1 MNFIEYWCINIISLE
16 KKCLKQDTLSLE
28 YSKEEFFSHQLKSPK
43 GMDFPKGDK
52 YILGKKQID
61 IAIKTLDQER
71 KALLKARDQ
80 GGVVAVEANGVL
92 ITAYRFDSFNRK
104 LAQS

>member
-1 MNFIEYWCINIISLE
+1 MSQTRHFICRIQQRGILQSSIEVAQRY
-16 KKCLKQDTLSLE
+16 
-28 YSKEEFFSHQLKSPK
+28 
-43 GMDFPKGDK
+43 GFPKGDK
-52 YILGKKQID
+52 FILGKKQID
-61 IAIKTLDQER
+61 IAIKTLDKER

-80 GGVVAVEANGVL
+80 GGVIAVEANGVL

>member
-1 MNFIEYWCINIISLE
+1 MSQTRHFISRIQQRGILQSSIEVAQRY
-16 KKCLKQDTLSLE
+16 
-28 YSKEEFFSHQLKSPK
+28 
-43 GMDFPKGDK
+43 GFPKGDK
-52 YILGKKQID
+52 FILGKKQID

-71 KALLKARDQ
+71 KALLKARVQ

>member
-1 MNFIEYWCINIISLE
+1 MNFISRIQQRGILQSSIEVAQRY
-16 KKCLKQDTLSLE
+16 
-28 YSKEEFFSHQLKSPK
+28 
-43 GMDFPKGDK
+43 GFPKGDK
-52 YILGKKQID
+52 FILGKKQID

>member
-1 MNFIEYWCINIISLE
+1 MSKTGHFISRIQQRGILPSSIEVAQRY
-16 KKCLKQDTLSLE
+16 
-28 YSKEEFFSHQLKSPK
+28 
-43 GMDFPKGDK
+43 GFPKGDK
-52 YILGKKQID
+52 FILGKKQID

>member
-1 MNFIEYWCINIISLE
+1 MSQTRHFISRIQQRGILQSSIEVAQRY
-16 KKCLKQDTLSLE
+16 
-28 YSKEEFFSHQLKSPK
+28 
-43 GMDFPKGDK
+43 GFPKGDK
-52 YILGKKQID
+52 FILGKKQID
-61 IAIKTLDQER
+61 IAINTLDKER

-80 GGVVAVEANGVL
+80 GGVIAVEANGVL

>member
-1 MNFIEYWCINIISLE
+1 MSKTRHFISRTQQRGILQSSIEVAQRYG
-16 KKCLKQDTLSLE
+16 
-28 YSKEEFFSHQLKSPK
+28 FS
-43 GMDFPKGDK
+43 KGDK
-52 YILGKKQID
+52 FILGKKQID

-92 ITAYRFDSFNRK
+92 ITAYRCDSFNRK

>member
-1 MNFIEYWCINIISLE
+1 MSQTMHFISRIQQRGILQSSIEVAQRY
-16 KKCLKQDTLSLE
+16 
-28 YSKEEFFSHQLKSPK
+28 
-43 GMDFPKGDK
+43 GFPKGDK
-52 YILGKKQID
+52 FILGKKQID
-61 IAIKTLDQER
+61 IAIKTLDKER

-80 GGVVAVEANGVL
+80 GGVIAVEANGVL

>member
-1 MNFIEYWCINIISLE
+1 MSKTRHFISRIQQRGILQSSIEVAQRY
-16 KKCLKQDTLSLE
+16 
-28 YSKEEFFSHQLKSPK
+28 
-43 GMDFPKGDK
+43 GFPKGDK
-52 YILGKKQID
+52 FILGKKQID
-61 IAIKTLDQER
+61 IAIKTLDKER

-80 GGVVAVEANGVL
+80 GGVIAVEANGVL

>member
-1 MNFIEYWCINIISLE
+1 MSQTRHFISRTQQRGILQSSIEVAQRY
-16 KKCLKQDTLSLE
+16 
-28 YSKEEFFSHQLKSPK
+28 
-43 GMDFPKGDK
+43 GFPKGDK
-52 YILGKKQID
+52 FILGKKQID
-61 IAIKTLDQER
+61 IAIKTLDKER

-80 GGVVAVEANGVL
+80 GGVIAVEANGVL